1 MNSLACLQST
11 FLATFIMWIV
21 LADVADGRQTQIPHD
36 QYMEAINLKDDH
48 FVMQNILLY
57 GLQVN
62 EPGRTV
68 EYYQQN
74 ASFFSMILLLSG
86 VTPRHYYL
94 LDDAG
99 IDIIHAITS
108 DNRPFSEQSLLA
120 DLVVLGT
127 VTDLNPDDSPNDG
140 FAYTATIAIDKLL
153 KGAAPSDTVYIRQR
167 SSAVRTGSGSQLNVG
182 GNYLFLLSSGVYGY
196 QTAGYRLNR
205 RGEVDAVAPA
215 LGDERTFVIYR
226 LYPFQNGEII
236 PATYP
241 FEEISDQ
248 LQKADRIIH
257 GK

>member
-1 MNSLACLQST
+1 
-11 FLATFIMWIV
+11 MWFGF
-21 LADVADGRQTQIPHD
+21 ADAADGRQAQIPHD

-62 EPGRTV
+62 EPGRSV

-94 LDDAG
+94 LDEAG

-108 DNRPFSEQSLLA
+108 DDRPFSEQSLLA

-127 VTDLNPDDSPNDG
+127 VTDLKPDDTLNDG
-140 FAYTATIAIDKLL
+140 FAYNATIEIEQML
-153 KGAAPSDTVYIRQR
+153 KGAAPTDTVYIRQR
-167 SSAVRTGSGSQLNVG
+167 SSAVRPGSGSQLNVG
-182 GNYLFLLSSGVYGY
+182 SNYLFLLSSGVYGY
-196 QTAGYRLNR
+196 QSAGYRLNR
-205 RGEVDAVAPA
+205 RGEVDAVAPS
-215 LGDERTFVIYR
+215 LGEEETFVIYR
-226 LYPFQNGEII
+226 LYPFRNGRLI
-236 PATYP
+236 PSTYT
-241 FEEISDQ
+241 FDEVKSQ
-248 LQKADRIIH
+248 LQVTDRIIH